1 MHFQQ
6 VGETKKKSSAVME
19 AVCSRLDAIL
29 LDFLKIREEISV
41 SVHILRF
48 CFLKGFSS
56 KAL

>member
-1 MHFQQ
+1 MYFQQ
-6 VGETKKKSSAVME
+6 VGKKKKKSSVVME

-29 LDFLKIREEISV
+29 LDFLKLREEISV

-48 CFLKGFSS
+48 YFLQSFSS